1 MSVSTGFLS
10 HSPPPRRSSPYS
22 IASRNISGQGISV
35 YARYLILSPV
45 LVSYNLKKERGRAQ
59 NATGCYSWLLSLI
72 ASPTHWWSLSS
83 MWPRRHRSKNS
94 TGMIDRGFGVS
105 TSHRSHNSSLRC
117 MHANPWYVSMA
128 IPASETR
135 WHAVSGSELPT
146 LAPACLCLAPGYAKI
161 ADSNPGSYHRSRSKC
176 IPMHYTPAPNPQSPT
191 PNPCCVSWLCDRTKK
206 RNPAK

>member
-22 IASRNISGQGISV
+22 VASKNISGQGISV
-35 YARYLILSPV
+35 YASYLILSPV

-117 MHANPWYVSMA
+117 MHANPWYPWPFQRLKPVGMQFQD
-128 IPASETR
+128 PR
-135 WHAVSGSELPT
+135 LPT
-146 LAPACLCLAPGYAKI
+146 LAPACLCLAPGHTKI
-161 ADSNPGSYHRSRSKC
+161 AD
-176 IPMHYTPAPNPQSPT
+176 T
-191 PNPCCVSWLCDRTKK
+191 
-206 RNPAK
+206 